1 MPEFLVEN
9 SKKLKYNINITKN
22 MGDIMSRDYYRLN
35 KDHTFSIR
43 GTAKLLNVASSRYG
57 GDWHS
62 VPHTHN
68 HLELF
73 FIVGGKGQFL
83 IEDRLYPVDGNH
95 LVIIN
100 PNVPHTEVSLNA
112 QPLEYIV
119 LGIEGIELAA
129 GGNSNGKFSILDRYE
144 SMEISG
150 CLRNILR
157 EMEQKNTGY
166 EDVCQAY
173 MEILLIRLMRT
184 TALSV
189 PAQPQTAS
197 ANRQCAAVRRYI
209 DLHFKEALTLEQLAE
224 EGHMNKYYLSHAF
237 KREYGVSP
245 INYMISKRIEES
257 KYLLAETDLSMSQ
270 IAQLLGFS
278 SLSYFSQVFHRTQGQ
293 SPKEYRLSQKSV

>member
-1 MPEFLVEN
+1 
-9 SKKLKYNINITKN
+9 
-22 MGDIMSRDYYRLN
+22 MSRSHYSLN
-35 KDHTFSIR
+35 QNQSFTIR
-43 GTAKLLNVASSRYG
+43 GTAKLLNVASAKYG

-73 FIVGGKGQFL
+73 YIVGGKGQFL
-83 IEDRLYPVDGNH
+83 IQDQLYPVNPNN
-95 LVIIN
+95 LVVIN
-100 PNVPHTEVSLNA
+100 PNVTHTEVSLNA

-119 LGIEGIELAA
+119 LGIEGIELAT
-129 GGNSNGKFSILDRYE
+129 NESSNGQFNILDHFE
-144 SMEISG
+144 SVEISS

-173 MEILLIRLMRT
+173 MEILIIRLMRNI
-184 TALSV
+184 ALAV
-189 PAQPQTAS
+189 PTESQVVS
-197 ANRQCAAVRRYI
+197 GNRQCASVKRYI

-224 EGHMNKYYLSHAF
+224 DAHMNKYYLSHAF
-237 KREYGVSP
+237 KREYGTSP
-245 INYMISKRIEES
+245 INYMITKRIEES

-278 SLSYFSQVFHRTQGQ
+278 SLSYFSQVFRRTQATT
-293 SPKEYRLSQKSV
+293 PMEYRQSTKNL

>member
-1 MPEFLVEN
+1 
-9 SKKLKYNINITKN
+9 
-22 MGDIMSRDYYRLN
+22 MSRSHYSFDREQSY
-35 KDHTFSIR
+35 IVR
-43 GTAKLLNVASSRYG
+43 GTAKLLNVARATYG

-68 HLELF
+68 HVELF

-83 IEDRLYPVDGNH
+83 IEDQAYAVNTND

-100 PNVPHTEVSLNA
+100 PNVTHTEVSLSA

-119 LGIEGIELAA
+119 LGIEGIELATGA
-129 GGNSNGKFSILDRYE
+129 NSDGQFCILDHFE
-144 SMEISG
+144 SAEFSS

-157 EMEQKNTGY
+157 ETELKQPGY

-173 MEILLIRLMRT
+173 MEILIIRLMRN

-189 PAQPQTAS
+189 PTEPQTITD
-197 ANRQCAAVRRYI
+197 NRQCAAVRRYI
-209 DLHFKEALTLEQLAE
+209 DLHFKEPLTLEQLAE
-224 EGHMNKYYLSHAF
+224 EAHMNKYYLAHAF

-245 INYMISKRIEES
+245 ISYMISRRVEES

-278 SLSYFSQVFHRTQGQ
+278 SLSYFSQVFRRTQ
-293 SPKEYRLSQKSV
+293 SLTPMEYRQSNRHL

>member
-1 MPEFLVEN
+1 
-9 SKKLKYNINITKN
+9 
-22 MGDIMSRDYYRLN
+22 MSRSHYSLN
-35 KDHTFSIR
+35 QEQSFTNR
-43 GTAKLLNVASSRYG
+43 GTAKLLNAASARYG

-68 HLELF
+68 HMELF
-73 FIVGGKGQFL
+73 FIVGGRGQFL
-83 IEDRLYPVDGNH
+83 IENQLYPVDVNN

-100 PNVPHTEVSLNA
+100 PNVVHTEVSLNA

-119 LGIEGIELAA
+119 LGVAGIQLATSDT
-129 GGNSNGKFSILDRYE
+129 SNGQFSILDHFE
-144 SMEISG
+144 SAEISG

-173 MEILLIRLMRT
+173 MEILIIRLMRS
-184 TALSV
+184 TALAVPSESHMISV
-189 PAQPQTAS
+189 
-197 ANRQCAAVRRYI
+197 NRQCAAVRRYI

-224 EGHMNKYYLSHAF
+224 EGHMNKFYLSHAF
-237 KREYGVSP
+237 KREFGVSP

-257 KYLLAETDLSMSQ
+257 KYLLAETDLSMTQ

-278 SLSYFSQVFHRTQGQ
+278 SLSYFSQVFRRTQ
-293 SPKEYRLSQKSV
+293 SVTPMEYRQSQRGI

>member
-1 MPEFLVEN
+1 
-9 SKKLKYNINITKN
+9 
-22 MGDIMSRDYYRLN
+22 MSRSHYSLD
-35 KDHTFSIR
+35 KDQTYTIR
-43 GTAKLLNVASSRYG
+43 GTAKLRNAASAKYG

-73 FIVGGKGQFL
+73 YIVGGKGQFL
-83 IEDRLYPVDGNH
+83 IQDQLYPVNANN

-100 PNVPHTEVSLNA
+100 PSVTHTEVSLNA

-119 LGIEGIELAA
+119 LGIEGVELATTEQ
-129 GGNSNGKFSILDRYE
+129 SNGQFSILDHFE
-144 SMEISG
+144 SVEITG

-173 MEILLIRLMRT
+173 MEILIIRLMRIIAFAVP
-184 TALSV
+184 TA
-189 PAQPQTAS
+189 PQMAS
-197 ANRQCAAVRRYI
+197 GNRQCAAVKRYI

-224 EGHMNKYYLSHAF
+224 EAHMNKYYLSHSF
-237 KREYGVSP
+237 KREYGISP
-245 INYMISKRIEES
+245 INYMTHKRIEES

-278 SLSYFSQVFHRTQGQ
+278 SLSYFSQVFRKTQGIT
-293 SPKEYRLSQKSV
+293 PLEYRHSTK

>member
-1 MPEFLVEN
+1 
-9 SKKLKYNINITKN
+9 
-22 MGDIMSRDYYRLN
+22 MSRNHYSLD
-35 KDHTFSIR
+35 KEQTFTIR
-43 GTAKLLNVASSRYG
+43 GIAKLLNVASAKYG

-68 HLELF
+68 HMELF
-73 FIVGGKGQFL
+73 YIVGGKGQFL
-83 IEDRLYPVDGNH
+83 IQDRLYPVNVNN

-100 PNVPHTEVSLNA
+100 PNVTHTEVSLNA

-119 LGIEGIELAA
+119 LGIEGVALAT
-129 GGNSNGKFSILDRYE
+129 GENSNGQFNILDHFE
-144 SMEISG
+144 SVEVSG

-173 MEILLIRLMRT
+173 MEILIIRLMRN
-184 TALSV
+184 TALAV
-189 PAQPQTAS
+189 PTEPQS
-197 ANRQCAAVRRYI
+197 LSCNRQCAAVKRYI

-224 EGHMNKYYLSHAF
+224 DAHMNKFYLSHAF
-237 KREYGVSP
+237 KREYGISP
-245 INYMISKRIEES
+245 INYMIDKRIEES

-278 SLSYFSQVFHRTQGQ
+278 SLSYFSQVFRRTQAV
-293 SPKEYRLSQKSV
+293 SPMEYRQSLKGV

>member
-1 MPEFLVEN
+1 
-9 SKKLKYNINITKN
+9 
-22 MGDIMSRDYYRLN
+22 MSRSHYSLN
-35 KDHTFSIR
+35 QEHSFTIR
-43 GTAKLLNVASSRYG
+43 GTAKLLNVASAKYG

-73 FIVGGKGQFL
+73 YIVGGKGQFL
-83 IEDRLYPVDGNH
+83 IQDQLYPVNVNN

-119 LGIEGIELAA
+119 LGIGGVELAA
-129 GGNSNGKFSILDRYE
+129 NDSSNGQFNILDHFE
-144 SMEISG
+144 SVEISG

-157 EMEQKNTGY
+157 EMEQKNPGY

-173 MEILLIRLMRT
+173 MEILIIRLMRS
-184 TALSV
+184 TALAV
-189 PAQPQTAS
+189 PAESQTAS
-197 ANRQCAAVRRYI
+197 SNRQCAAIRRYI
-209 DLHFKEALTLEQLAE
+209 DLHFKEPLTLDQLAE
-224 EGHMNKYYLSHAF
+224 EGHMNKFYLSHAF

-245 INYMISKRIEES
+245 INYMISKRLEES
-257 KYLLAETDLSMSQ
+257 KYLLAETDLSLSQ

-278 SLSYFSQVFHRTQGQ
+278 SPSYFSQVFRRTQNIT
-293 SPKEYRLSQKSV
+293 PMEYRHSAKNPSR

>member
-1 MPEFLVEN
+1 MSNTHYSYNLSHSLRPHEQM
-9 SKKLKYNINITKN
+9 KL
-22 MGDIMSRDYYRLN
+22 R
-35 KDHTFSIR
+35 
-43 GTAKLLNVASSRYG
+43 NVGSARYG

-73 FIVGGKGQFL
+73 YIVGGKGQFL
-83 IEDRLYPVDGNH
+83 IQDQLYPVNPNN
-95 LVIIN
+95 LVVIN
-100 PNVPHTEVSLNA
+100 PNVTHTEVSLNA

-119 LGIEGIELAA
+119 LGIEGIELATNE
-129 GGNSNGKFSILDRYE
+129 GSNGQFNILDHFE
-144 SMEISG
+144 SVEISS

-173 MEILLIRLMRT
+173 MEILIIRLMRNI
-184 TALSV
+184 ALAV
-189 PAQPQTAS
+189 PTESQVVS
-197 ANRQCAAVRRYI
+197 GNRQCASVKRYI

-224 EGHMNKYYLSHAF
+224 DAHMNKYYLSHAF
-237 KREYGVSP
+237 KREYGISP
-245 INYMISKRIEES
+245 INYMITKRIEES

-278 SLSYFSQVFHRTQGQ
+278 SLSYFSQVFRRTQATT
-293 SPKEYRLSQKSV
+293 PMEYRQSTKNM

>member
-1 MPEFLVEN
+1 
-9 SKKLKYNINITKN
+9 
-22 MGDIMSRDYYRLN
+22 MSRRHYSFERDQSF
-35 KDHTFSIR
+35 TIR
-43 GTAKLLNVASSRYG
+43 GTAKLLNVASAKYG

-73 FIVGGKGQFL
+73 YIVGGKGQFL
-83 IEDRLYPVDGNH
+83 IQDQLYPVDANN
-95 LVIIN
+95 LVVIN
-100 PNVPHTEVSLNA
+100 PNVTHTEVSLNA

-119 LGIEGIELAA
+119 LGIEGIELQT
-129 GGNSNGKFSILDRYE
+129 SDTTNGQFSILDQFE
-144 SMEISG
+144 SVEISS

-157 EMEQKNTGY
+157 ETELKSTGY

-173 MEILLIRLMRT
+173 MEILLIRLMRNI
-184 TALSV
+184 ALAIPSEPQSV
-189 PAQPQTAS
+189 S
-197 ANRQCAAVRRYI
+197 ANRQCAAIRRYI

-224 EGHMNKYYLSHAF
+224 ESHMSKYYLSHTF

-245 INYMISKRIEES
+245 INYMISRRIEES

-278 SLSYFSQVFHRTQGQ
+278 SLSYFSQVFRKTQGLT
-293 SPKEYRLSQKSV
+293 PMEYRQNAKQM

>member
-1 MPEFLVEN
+1 
-9 SKKLKYNINITKN
+9 
-22 MGDIMSRDYYRLN
+22 MSRRHYSLN
-35 KDHTFSIR
+35 KDQSYTIR

-68 HLELF
+68 HTELF
-73 FIVGGKGQFL
+73 YIVGGKGQFL
-83 IEDRLYPVDGNH
+83 IQDQLYPVNINN

-100 PNVPHTEVSLNA
+100 PNITHTEVSLNA

-129 GGNSNGKFSILDRYE
+129 SKDSSSQFSILDHFE
-144 SMEISG
+144 SVEISG

-157 EMEQKNTGY
+157 EMEQKSTGY

-173 MEILLIRLMRT
+173 MEILIIRLMRST
-184 TALSV
+184 TLAV
-189 PAQPQTAS
+189 PAEPQVIS
-197 ANRQCAAVRRYI
+197 GNRQCAVIKRFI
-209 DLHFKEALTLEQLAE
+209 DLHFKESLTLEQLAE
-224 EGHMNKYYLSHAF
+224 EAHMNKYYLSHAF
-237 KREYGVSP
+237 KREYGISP
-245 INYMISKRIEES
+245 INYMISRRIEES

-278 SLSYFSQVFHRTQGQ
+278 SLSYFSQAFRRTQSI
-293 SPKEYRLSQKSV
+293 SPKDYRKNMKEI

>member
-1 MPEFLVEN
+1 
-9 SKKLKYNINITKN
+9 
-22 MGDIMSRDYYRLN
+22 MSRSHYSLSQEQSF
-35 KDHTFSIR
+35 TIR
-43 GTAKLLNVASSRYG
+43 GTAKLLNAASARYG

-68 HLELF
+68 HMELF

-83 IEDRLYPVDGNH
+83 IEDQLHPVDVNN

-100 PNVPHTEVSLNA
+100 PNVVHTEVSLNA

-119 LGIEGIELAA
+119 LGVAGIQLATRDT
-129 GGNSNGKFSILDRYE
+129 SNGQFSILDHFE
-144 SMEISG
+144 SAEISG

-173 MEILLIRLMRT
+173 MEILIIRLMRSI
-184 TALSV
+184 ALAVPSESQVISV
-189 PAQPQTAS
+189 
-197 ANRQCAAVRRYI
+197 NRQCAAVRRYI

-224 EGHMNKYYLSHAF
+224 EGHMNKFYLSHAF
-237 KREYGVSP
+237 KREYGISP

-257 KYLLAETDLSMSQ
+257 KYLLAETDLSMTQ

-278 SLSYFSQVFHRTQGQ
+278 SLSYFSQVFRRTQ
-293 SPKEYRLSQKSV
+293 SVTPMEYRQSQRGI

>member
-1 MPEFLVEN
+1 
-9 SKKLKYNINITKN
+9 
-22 MGDIMSRDYYRLN
+22 MSRYYYSLRQ
-35 KDHTFSIR
+35 DQVFTIR
-43 GTAKLLNVASSRYG
+43 GTAKLLNVASARYG

-83 IEDRLYPVDGNH
+83 IEDRLYPVDINN
-95 LVIIN
+95 LVMIN

-119 LGIEGIELAA
+119 LGIDGIELATTE
-129 GGNSNGKFSILDRYE
+129 NSNGQFSILDHYE
-144 SMEISG
+144 SAEISG

-157 EMEQKNTGY
+157 EMELKNPGY
-166 EDVCQAY
+166 EDICQAY
-173 MEILLIRLMRT
+173 MEILIIRLMRT
-184 TALSV
+184 TSLAV
-189 PAQPQTAS
+189 PTEPQTVS
-197 ANRQCAAVRRYI
+197 TNRQCAAVQRYI
-209 DLHFKEALTLEQLAE
+209 DLHFKEALTLEQLAD
-224 EGHMNKYYLSHAF
+224 EGHMNKFYLSHAF
-237 KREYGVSP
+237 KKEYGISP

-278 SLSYFSQVFHRTQGQ
+278 SLSYFSQVFRRSQNI
-293 SPKEYRLSQKSV
+293 SPMEYRKSVHRL